1 MTAEIGTE
9 RLIMRGWRESDLA
22 PWAAMNA
29 DPEVR
34 RYLGPLLTFEQA
46 SAWVLNFQDDLDRYG
61 FGFWA
66 VEVRASG
73 EFIGFTGLG
82 IRGRRD
88 AVHRQRRAR
97 PGGWPGP
104 AWGHGYAT
112 EAALAALEYGFGP
125 LGLPEIVA
133 VTMAG
138 NLRSRA
144 VMRRIGMTSDPG
156 RGLRRPGRGGGPA
169 PSACGLPETPGS
181 GRERPDVRPE
191 PGVEPGG
198 DPCGRGAA
206 CGSLD
211 EAVESGAQQAS
222 RTATNTATS
231 SSSVG
236 TEVLVLRPRHAGVD
250 LDQRRVQA
258 GTRSS

>member
-1 MTAEIGTE
+1 MAEISTE

-34 RYLGPLLTFEQA
+34 QYLGPLLTFEQA

-66 VEVRASG
+66 VEDRASG

-82 IRGRRD
+82 TVDEEMPFTGVELGWRL
-88 AVHRQRRAR
+88 AR
-97 PGGWPGP
+97 P

-112 EAALAALEYGFGP
+112 EAALAALEYGFDIR
-125 LGLPEIVA
+125 GLAEIVA

-144 VMRRIGMTSDPG
+144 VMRRIGMTTDPAEDFDDPDAG
-156 RGLRRPGRGGGPA
+156 EGPLRRHVVYRK
-169 PSACGLPETPGS
+169 LRDPE
-181 GRERPDVRPE
+181 
-191 PGVEPGG
+191 
-198 DPCGRGAA
+198 
-206 CGSLD
+206 
-211 EAVESGAQQAS
+211 
-222 RTATNTATS
+222 N
-231 SSSVG
+231 
-236 TEVLVLRPRHAGVD
+236 
-250 LDQRRVQA
+250 
-258 GTRSS
+258 